1 MLIAGTLGA
10 FPAVLS
16 GLMLARWETGGAGA
30 LFWHHAFLWPAFGLL
45 IGLSVWR
52 IIVRGKR
59 SRTGLFIYLLFAF
72 LAALL
77 VSGAGFWGGE
87 ILLGSS

>member
-1 MLIAGTLGA
+1 M
-10 FPAVLS
+10 
-16 GLMLARWETGGAGA
+16 
-30 LFWHHAFLWPAFGLL
+30 
-45 IGLSVWR
+45 GLSVWR

-87 ILLGSS
+87 ILLRSS